1 MQAFEQMLKSN
12 DERSKFLKR
21 ATKEDFAEKLNVLEQ
36 QLQGERD
43 KVKEVTL
50 VCDQLMEEKVVLKD
64 RCDRALQIAKEIKTT
79 DTSTSLAVLQLLMIL
94 CEGNEGEHGCERR
107 G

>member
-1 MQAFEQMLKSN
+1 MT
-12 DERSKFLKR
+12 RGVKFLSGLQ
-21 ATKEDFAEKLNVLEQ
+21 TEDFAEELNVLEQ

-94 CEGNEGEHGCERR
+94 CDGGR
-107 G
+107 GRNRM

>member
-12 DERSKFLKR
+12 DERSKILKR

-64 RCDRALQIAKEIKTT
+64 RCDRALQNAKEIKHGRHKHLSRCIAVT
-79 DTSTSLAVLQLLMIL
+79 DDSL
-94 CEGNEGEHGCERR
+94 
-107 G
+107 